1 MNVSDEMEK
10 SWDRSWTTEEM
21 RNKRQEWSLAADAG
35 LLKHLQQFSENLV
48 SKANKTQQAID
59 SLTTQLGETAIIIDN
74 LTNTSLALANTQFI
88 ESRVQEDDIE
98 IKKEVEQELPKTD
111 FLTNIIE
118 SVKQGLNV
126 MDEKYKRME
135 VIDSDSEDE
144 GDTRVMSVILG
155 PKDPYQDRPLPYVI
169 GSHKW
174 NTSNKIGLESS
185 SSESEQVDEEEDDSE
200 SYQDEV
206 RIQESFD
213 SKNGPNIDTGLT
225 SSLSVSEK
233 SNDASYMNHGK
244 LDSISQ
250 NTMSFASDCTT
261 PVKDPLKVQVTNES
275 PNFAEELAKRLGNVR
290 QTLKPPITNESREP
304 SINKFKDD
312 NLFTPENDG
321 IEDFFNDKP
330 NNLFE
335 DNKEILEDNV
345 SAKLWQH
352 RPVFQSNI
360 IPPSMD
366 VPPPISTIS
375 TKPKSAIDDLFDKGD
390 SEDSDD
396 IFSSKQPVKRI
407 TKDATSESKQ
417 AVNTENVQNKF
428 LDVVI
433 GKTTKTNWATST
445 PESNVEANNLFSEEE
460 EEDDNDLFGT
470 SKKNTSKSM
479 GETQKNRVNTEDN
492 DKKKPAGDS
501 LIIGGVLTSS
511 IENALS
517 SKIPRRQSSDS
528 SSSDTESNY
537 EVAFNNEPLF
547 EDNSLQVVRDQ
558 SSNITAR
565 AGNSGNWNVN
575 LENSENS
582 SGISIKRH
590 SISST
595 MALTMPIDEVSS
607 STRLNS
613 AEFYRERII
622 NDSLF
627 VANTLHPPDVNS
639 TSFRTSNNQ
648 SNTEQTIGN
657 ISTDDVFE
665 NKDFLGPPP
674 LPKADSKTNKSKIP
688 SLFDDSDSGDEL
700 FSTTSSGS
708 RSQKSTDFLATTPQF
723 PDKNKLLSNN
733 KGLFDD
739 DIDIFSNKDSP
750 DVDITGNFLK
760 PYKDNIIASKRFQ
773 DIASNNFSIDKTHST
788 NVSKESNIIKLPA
801 NSTTSTKKNSLFD
814 DEEDDNVDD
823 LFGVKKTE
831 IKSKIEDK
839 MFTSDP
845 ENDLF
850 SVKPSTKTTKVMDK
864 KTLSREEETTVED
877 IKRQSLLSKDTSL
890 EGTVNNFVVTT
901 KQDKG
906 QDNQKKD
913 ALFEE
918 DDYEDLFV
926 NDKKEKKKVEVESKI
941 EDSKESNEIISKK
954 ESVQVEVKFSDNF
967 DDNNST
973 DVDNKKH
980 PPTTLNIRTTTSSSA
995 EDNSQMPR
1003 RTTVSG
1009 KIKDLMG
1016 KMGDLKILSP
1026 TDTPPLWRKSEEKT
1040 DEEDDV
1046 IDRDSDDGGCIAK
1059 PIQTPPTEN
1068 TELSKQQIRP
1078 DSNGNTESAISFDV
1092 PAQVETLSTASKSRV
1107 RIQAKR
1113 RPQSRHARKSALR
1126 QSGLDFDTV
1135 DTIEKIPQGESSV
1148 LSKESSNNSTGHG
1161 VVPPNDDRL
1170 TLSSSSFVDNTLR
1183 HVELNPST
1191 GDDKSELGSISKE
1204 SSISANKNTLL
1215 SPSTDEEDL
1224 FDVPPDLPEDSQ
1236 REDALFG
1243 RAPILS
1249 PIQNVLPDR
1258 EPTYGRPLRDTII
1271 GGNDENEE
1279 TIRKDSIK
1287 SELSSHNNSISDTSF
1302 DVDDNEKKIEVRSNE
1317 IERLTKFQETRT
1329 EQIDDSTESTN
1340 DVFEQEY
1347 LKGPIDPLHDN
1358 TYDPLKDPSQL
1369 FAFVTKTPSPDKG
1382 KDLLFSDDDSLFS
1395 SRSIKTNREESI
1407 RKQVSNLFEDDASG
1421 DLFSVPLPKSVK
1433 KTLKDTKISFFD
1445 EDSNDQN
1452 DEDDSL
1458 FGPIAKKMSVK
1469 NEEEKSIVTAKVSQ
1483 KKINLFQDDDEDD
1496 DNDATSLFA
1505 EQQQSVQTPKVELS
1519 KVPQE
1524 SGKLESILSVDDK
1537 PVNKPSKL
1545 ADIFGDQ
1552 SSTEDDIFT
1561 SIKPVSKKIIQ
1572 NKSLFAADS
1581 DDDDS
1586 QFFGKSSSLVESTPN
1601 ESRPIVKKSVTRDL
1615 KKTAEKIV
1623 EDPLSIF
1630 KDD

>member
-98 IKKEVEQELPKTD
+98 IEKEVEQELPKTD

-144 GDTRVMSVILG
+144 GDARVMSVILG

-200 SYQDEV
+200 SYQEEV
-206 RIQESFD
+206 RIQETFD
-213 SKNGPNIDTGLT
+213 PKNGPNIDTRLT

-261 PVKDPLKVQVTNES
+261 PVKDPLKVQITNES

-290 QTLKPPITNESREP
+290 QTLKPPVTNETREP
-304 SINKFKDD
+304 SINKLKDD
-312 NLFTPENDG
+312 HLFTPENDG

-335 DNKEILEDNV
+335 DNKEIFEDNV
-345 SAKLWQH
+345 SAKLWQNQ
-352 RPVFQSNI
+352 PVFQSNI

-375 TKPKSAIDDLFDKGD
+375 AKPKSAIDDLFDKGD

-417 AVNTENVQNKF
+417 VVNTENVQKKF

-460 EEDDNDLFGT
+460 EDDNDLFGT
-470 SKKNTSKSM
+470 SKKDSSKFM
-479 GETQKNRVNTEDN
+479 EETQKNRVNTEDN
-492 DKKKPAGDS
+492 NKKKSAGDL

-528 SSSDTESNY
+528 SSSDTDPNY

-547 EDNSLQVVRDQ
+547 ENNSLQVVRDQ
-558 SSNITAR
+558 SSIAR

-595 MALTMPIDEVSS
+595 MVTTMPTDDVLT

-613 AEFYRERII
+613 EEFYRERII
-622 NDSLF
+622 SDSLF
-627 VANTLHPPDVNS
+627 VANTLYPPDVNS

-648 SNTEQTIGN
+648 SNVEQTIEN
-657 ISTDDVFE
+657 NSTGLDDVFE
-665 NKDFLGPPP
+665 NKDLFGPPP

-708 RSQKSTDFLATTPQF
+708 RSQKSTDFLATTPQY
-723 PDKNKLLSNN
+723 PDKNRSSNS

-739 DIDIFSNKDSP
+739 DIDIFGNKDSP
-750 DVDITGNFLK
+750 DVDIFGNSLK
-760 PYKDNIIASKRFQ
+760 PYKNNTIASKRVQ
-773 DIASNNFSIDKTHST
+773 DVASNNFSIDKNYGT
-788 NVSKESNIIKLPA
+788 NVSKESNIIKLPVK
-801 NSTTSTKKNSLFD
+801 STTSTKKNSLFD

-823 LFGVKKTE
+823 LFGVRNTKV
-831 IKSKIEDK
+831 KSKVEDK
-839 MFTSDP
+839 IFATDL

-850 SVKPSTKTTKVMDK
+850 LVKPSTKTIDVMDK
-864 KTLSREEETTVED
+864 KTLSREEETKVED
-877 IKRQSLLSKDTSL
+877 IKHRSLLSEETSL
-890 EGTVNNFVVTT
+890 EGTANNFVVTT
-901 KQDKG
+901 KQDKE

-926 NDKKEKKKVEVESKI
+926 NDKKDKKKVEVESKV
-941 EDSKESNEIISKK
+941 ENSKESNQLISKK

-967 DDNNST
+967 DDNNSI

-980 PPTTLNIRTTTSSSA
+980 PPTTLSIRATTSSSI

-1040 DEEDDV
+1040 DEEDEV

-1059 PIQTPPTEN
+1059 PIQTPSTEKN
-1068 TELSKQQIRP
+1068 ELSKQQIRP
-1078 DSNGNTESAISFDV
+1078 NGNGNTESAISFDV

-1135 DTIEKIPQGESSV
+1135 DTAEKIPQDESSV
-1148 LSKESSNNSTGHG
+1148 LSKESLNNSTGHG

-1170 TLSSSSFVDNTLR
+1170 TLSSSNFVDNTLR
-1183 HVELNPST
+1183 NVELNPSI

-1204 SSISANKNTLL
+1204 SSISANKNILL

-1224 FDVPPDLPEDSQ
+1224 FDVPPDLPEDPQ
-1236 REDALFG
+1236 REDTLFG

-1302 DVDDNEKKIEVRSNE
+1302 DVDDSEKKIEVRSNE
-1317 IERLTKFQETRT
+1317 IERLTKFQEIRT
-1329 EQIDDSTESTN
+1329 EQIDDSTETTN

-1395 SRSIKTNREESI
+1395 SRSIKTKREESM

-1421 DLFSVPLPKSVK
+1421 DLFSVPLAKPVK

-1445 EDSNDQN
+1445 KDSNDQN

-1458 FGPIAKKMSVK
+1458 FGSIAKKMSVK
-1469 NEEEKSIVTAKVSQ
+1469 NEEEKSIVTTKVSQ

-1496 DNDATSLFA
+1496 DDDAKSLFA

-1519 KVPQE
+1519 KVTQE

-1537 PVNKPSKL
+1537 SVNKPSKL

-1586 QFFGKSSSLVESTPN
+1586 KFFGKSSSLVESTPN